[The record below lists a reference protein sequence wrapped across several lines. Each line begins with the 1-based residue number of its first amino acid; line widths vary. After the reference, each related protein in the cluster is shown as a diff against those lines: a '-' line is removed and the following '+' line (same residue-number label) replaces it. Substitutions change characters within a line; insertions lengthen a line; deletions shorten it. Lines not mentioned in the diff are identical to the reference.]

1 MTFSDIKQRV
11 EDLKK
16 EIVLTDKEVEYL
28 TTPNKVLDFEFEID
42 RDDGSKKKLHGYRI
56 QFNRDLGP
64 TKGGIRFHP
73 HVDTDEV
80 KSLAFW
86 MALKCSLSGLPYG
99 GAKGGVEINP
109 KEYSSKELE
118 KVSRAFVR
126 EIVDHVGPWKDVPA
140 PDVYTTPQI
149 MAWMLDEFEKIK
161 GEHQPGFITGKPLV
175 LGGSKGRGYSTAQ
188 GGVYV
193 LLEALQ
199 KFDIDPLTA
208 KVAIQGFGNAGMN
221 AALILSKEGL
231 KVVAVSDSRGAIF
244 NDDGL
249 DVEAVIKHKQSTKSV
264 KDFEGA
270 TNISTE
276 ELLGLDV
283 EVLVP
288 AALENSITKDNA
300 NLIKAPIILELAN
313 GPVTKEADV
322 ILEEKGIKIIPD
334 ILANAGG
341 VIVSYYEWVQNNTG
355 DYWEEDFVLEKLKKQ
370 IVNAFMNIYKPMCDE
385 DISLR
390 EAAYIVAI
398 KRIIEAA
405 RLRGNV

>member
-42 RDDGSKKKLHGYRI
+42 KDDGSKKKLHGYRI